1 MTSLDLFY
9 SDISSQADRSF
20 PSDRN
25 MCEMKERRRTI
36 NIKQL
41 NDKTQIYSDG
51 NGKVWIQLGP
61 ATFYGLEPV
70 DAILLDVKYDQKS
83 RQCKWKV
90 FALPIFENK

>member
-9 SDISSQADRSF
+9 SNISSQADLSF
-20 PSDRN
+20 PSDRT
-25 MCEMKERRRTI
+25 MCEMKERGWTI

-41 NDKTQIYSDG
+41 NDKTQIYSHG

-61 ATFYGLEPV
+61 APFYGLEPV
-70 DAILLDVKYDQKS
+70 DVKYDQKS